1 MKKWASFFKERTPIA
16 SYLLICMGPAAS
28 AYALAEKPSIYSLSL
43 SFLGFFIF
51 FLVLRMM
58 DEYKDYDKDVLAH
71 PSRPLPRGL
80 IALPEFKLGIT
91 IGMILLCA
99 FDAFLLLSG
108 YTNSFYLYSLVIIH
122 LWLMYKEFYMATWI
136 NARPLLYAVTHQV
149 ILVTLCLYCITLYRA
164 PGPFAFTT
172 IDWIFSFSVL
182 FAFFSYEVCRK
193 LDPSAHK
200 VLKTY
205 LSVYG
210 INGVIQI
217 VTTLLVLHICAIRFL
232 FQQNA
237 NQYFFY
243 LPIII
248 LFVSLVALKNGVIKF
263 KIVELIAT
271 LNLLIF
277 LYSGIFYAIANRA
290 V

>member
-1 MKKWASFFKERTPIA
+1 MNKWASFFNERTPIA

-28 AYALAEKPSIYSLSL
+28 AYALADQPTYRSLSL
-43 SFLGFFIF
+43 AFFGFFIF
-51 FLVLRMM
+51 FIVLRMM

-80 IALPEFKLGIT
+80 IALPEFKMGIT
-91 IGMILLCA
+91 FGMVFLCA
-99 FDAFLLLSG
+99 FDLFLLIAG
-108 YTNSFYLYSLVIIH
+108 YKNSFCLYTLVIIH
-122 LWLMYKEFYMATWI
+122 LWLMYKEFYVASWI

-149 ILVTLCLYCITLYRA
+149 ILVTLCLYCISLYQS
-164 PGPFAFTT
+164 PGPLVFKR

-193 LDPSAHK
+193 LDPGAHK

-217 VTTLLVLHICAIRFL
+217 VSTLLVLHICAIRFL

-243 LPIII
+243 LPIVI
-248 LFVSLVALKNGVIKF
+248 LFVSLVALKNGAIKF

-277 LYSGIFYAIANRA
+277 LYSGILYAIANRA
-290 V
+290 I